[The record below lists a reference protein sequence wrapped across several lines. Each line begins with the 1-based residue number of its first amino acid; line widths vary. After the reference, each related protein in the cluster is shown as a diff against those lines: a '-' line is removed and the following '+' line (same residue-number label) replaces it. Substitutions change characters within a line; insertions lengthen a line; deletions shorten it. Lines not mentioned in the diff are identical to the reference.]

1 MKRTGGFVD
10 LRIQPN
16 SRSSLSDDSVW
27 PSFTDIMTV
36 VVMIFLMALVV
47 IMIRNTELGQQL
59 QQKSEEISVIDT
71 QKQETQSHRETL
83 AVRLNQVQ
91 RQLNELNKR
100 LSATRRERD
109 ETQATLVVNLQQARE
124 LKAQIEALKVLR
136 SKLVGENEA
145 LTRDKEGLGTELAK
159 VKQESRESRDREE
172 RRISELMRQVLSLE
186 AIRERLIAKAESL
199 TTQKETLDLKLT
211 EIQQLNEKR
220 VSEKEREIGEL
231 TRQILS
237 LQVIREELVNRTEAL
252 SKEKNE
258 LGGALARAQKS
269 EDRVQASL
277 TETLQQARELKAQ
290 VEALKALR
298 SKLVGENEA
307 LTRDKE
313 GLGTELARVKQE
325 SRESGDEKEEQI
337 SELTRQVLSLEAV
350 RERLLAETD
359 RLVQGREALGEELA
373 AVTAQS
379 NKEKARQEER
389 LSVLTEQLQALLKI
403 RKTLAEQNQ
412 EMERKSAIAAE
423 KLAAV
428 EWALQ
433 EKVVALAKAEETI
446 VTTTT
451 ERKTMEGEFSDL
463 KTKYNKLI
471 RPARSEIGRHVV
483 ALLYRKRG
491 GQEQYKLKL
500 PQERDFRVVT
510 MPQLHSELASL
521 KQQYGAKLYT
531 KIIIPDDSGLSFSQA
546 WKFQLD
552 IFNKYDYYYQ

>member
-100 LSATRRERD
+100 LAATRRERD

-145 LTRDKEGLGTELAK
+145 LTRDKEGLG
-159 VKQESRESRDREE
+159 
-172 RRISELMRQVLSLE
+172 I
-186 AIRERLIAKAESL
+186 
-199 TTQKETLDLKLT
+199 
-211 EIQQLNEKR
+211 
-220 VSEKEREIGEL
+220 
-231 TRQILS
+231 
-237 LQVIREELVNRTEAL
+237 
-252 SKEKNE
+252 
-258 LGGALARAQKS
+258 
-269 EDRVQASL
+269 
-277 TETLQQARELKAQ
+277 
-290 VEALKALR
+290 
-298 SKLVGENEA
+298 
-307 LTRDKE
+307 
-313 GLGTELARVKQE
+313 ELARVKQE
-325 SRESGDEKEEQI
+325 SRESGDKQEEQI

-359 RLVQGREALGEELA
+359 RLVQGREALGEVLA
-373 AVTAQS
+373 TVTAQS

-389 LSVLTEQLQALLKI
+389 LSALTQQLQALLTI

-412 EMERKSAIAAE
+412 AMERKSAIAAE
-423 KLAAV
+423 KLAAA

-471 RPARSEIGRHVV
+471 RPARSDIGRHVV

-491 GQEQYKLKL
+491 GQEQYELKL
-500 PQERDFRVVT
+500 PQEHDFRVVT
-510 MPQLHSELASL
+510 KPQLHSELASL
-521 KQQYGAKLYT
+521 KQQYGDKLYT

>member
-1 MKRTGGFVD
+1 M
-10 LRIQPN
+10 
-16 SRSSLSDDSVW
+16 
-27 PSFTDIMTV
+27 
-36 VVMIFLMALVV
+36 
-47 IMIRNTELGQQL
+47 
-59 QQKSEEISVIDT
+59 
-71 QKQETQSHRETL
+71 
-83 AVRLNQVQ
+83 
-91 RQLNELNKR
+91 
-100 LSATRRERD
+100 
-109 ETQATLVVNLQQARE
+109 
-124 LKAQIEALKVLR
+124 
-136 SKLVGENEA
+136 
-145 LTRDKEGLGTELAK
+145 
-159 VKQESRESRDREE
+159 
-172 RRISELMRQVLSLE
+172 
-186 AIRERLIAKAESL
+186 
-199 TTQKETLDLKLT
+199 
-211 EIQQLNEKR
+211 
-220 VSEKEREIGEL
+220 
-231 TRQILS
+231 
-237 LQVIREELVNRTEAL
+237 
-252 SKEKNE
+252 
-258 LGGALARAQKS
+258 
-269 EDRVQASL
+269 
-277 TETLQQARELKAQ
+277 
-290 VEALKALR
+290 
-298 SKLVGENEA
+298 GENEA

-359 RLVQGREALGEELA
+359 RLVQGREALGEALA

-428 EWALQ
+428 ERALQ
-433 EKVVALAKAEETI
+433 EKVVALAMAEETI

-451 ERKTMEGEFSDL
+451 QRKTMEGEFSDL

-510 MPQLHSELASL
+510 MPQLHSELAGL
-521 KQQYGAKLYT
+521 KQQYGDKLYT

>member
-1 MKRTGGFVD
+1 LKRTGGFVD

-237 LQVIREELVNRTEAL
+237 LQVIREELVDRTEAL

-269 EDRVQASL
+269 EDNKDQINA
-277 TETLQQARELKAQ
+277 
-290 VEALKALR
+290 
-298 SKLVGENEA
+298 
-307 LTRDKE
+307 
-313 GLGTELARVKQE
+313 VKQIINNCVHGKLDVE
-325 SRESGDEKEEQI
+325 NLPTFDIEYG
-337 SELTRQVLSLEAV
+337 
-350 RERLLAETD
+350 
-359 RLVQGREALGEELA
+359 LA
-373 AVTAQS
+373 A
-379 NKEKARQEER
+379 
-389 LSVLTEQLQALLKI
+389 LIGLFSVIGISSSVGLPYTSL
-403 RKTLAEQNQ
+403 
-412 EMERKSAIAAE
+412 
-423 KLAAV
+423 V
-428 EWALQ
+428 EGNIIL
-433 EKVVALAKAEETI
+433 
-446 VTTTT
+446 
-451 ERKTMEGEFSDL
+451 
-463 KTKYNKLI
+463 
-471 RPARSEIGRHVV
+471 
-483 ALLYRKRG
+483 LLYFATHLTIF
-491 GQEQYKLKL
+491 KL
-500 PQERDFRVVT
+500 
-510 MPQLHSELASL
+510 
-521 KQQYGAKLYT
+521 
-531 KIIIPDDSGLSFSQA
+531 DSKSRWNTFSGSFT
-546 WKFQLD
+546 
-552 IFNKYDYYYQ
+552 

>member
-100 LSATRRERD
+100 LAATRRERD

-145 LTRDKEGLGTELAK
+145 LTRDKEGLG
-159 VKQESRESRDREE
+159 
-172 RRISELMRQVLSLE
+172 I
-186 AIRERLIAKAESL
+186 
-199 TTQKETLDLKLT
+199 
-211 EIQQLNEKR
+211 
-220 VSEKEREIGEL
+220 
-231 TRQILS
+231 
-237 LQVIREELVNRTEAL
+237 
-252 SKEKNE
+252 
-258 LGGALARAQKS
+258 
-269 EDRVQASL
+269 
-277 TETLQQARELKAQ
+277 
-290 VEALKALR
+290 
-298 SKLVGENEA
+298 
-307 LTRDKE
+307 
-313 GLGTELARVKQE
+313 ELARVKQE
-325 SRESGDEKEEQI
+325 SRESGDKQEEKI

-359 RLVQGREALGEELA
+359 RLVQGREALGEVLA
-373 AVTAQS
+373 TVTAQS

-423 KLAAV
+423 KLAAA

-483 ALLYRKRG
+483 SLVYKKKG
-491 GQEQYKLKL
+491 GQEQYELKL
-500 PQERDFRVVT
+500 PQEHDFRVVT
-510 MPQLHSELASL
+510 KPQLHSELASL
-521 KQQYGAKLYT
+521 KQQYGDKLYT

>member
-1 MKRTGGFVD
+1 
-10 LRIQPN
+10 
-16 SRSSLSDDSVW
+16 
-27 PSFTDIMTV
+27 MTV

-124 LKAQIEALKVLR
+124 LKAQIEALKV
-136 SKLVGENEA
+136 
-145 LTRDKEGLGTELAK
+145 
-159 VKQESRESRDREE
+159 
-172 RRISELMRQVLSLE
+172 
-186 AIRERLIAKAESL
+186 
-199 TTQKETLDLKLT
+199 
-211 EIQQLNEKR
+211 
-220 VSEKEREIGEL
+220 
-231 TRQILS
+231 
-237 LQVIREELVNRTEAL
+237 
-252 SKEKNE
+252 
-258 LGGALARAQKS
+258 
-269 EDRVQASL
+269 
-277 TETLQQARELKAQ
+277 
-290 VEALKALR
+290 LR

-500 PQERDFRVVT
+500 PQERNFRVVT
-510 MPQLHSELASL
+510 MPQLHSELAGL
-521 KQQYGAKLYT
+521 KQQYGDKLYT